1 MGCGGGH
8 DDLLGRPPLF
18 WARREGGGSCVAVI
32 CREKKEGSDVSMR
45 HYQGS
50 AKAVYRLEGD
60 SHYLTLLPE

>member
-18 WARREGGGSCVAVI
+18 WARREGVGSCVAVI

-45 HYQGS
+45 HY
-50 AKAVYRLEGD
+50 
-60 SHYLTLLPE
+60 